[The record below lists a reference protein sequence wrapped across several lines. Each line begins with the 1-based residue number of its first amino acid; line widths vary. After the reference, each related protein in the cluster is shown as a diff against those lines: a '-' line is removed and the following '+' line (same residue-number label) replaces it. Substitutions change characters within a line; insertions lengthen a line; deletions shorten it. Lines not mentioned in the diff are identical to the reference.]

1 MKNLLKITFVL
12 FFLGLNIVCSSQ
24 VKNKFG
30 HINTTVLISSM
41 PERDAAEKALSQ
53 EAKTMEDQLGSMKME
68 LNNKYQAY
76 ITKRDSLSTF
86 VKQTKEA
93 ELQDLQTRIEDFQS
107 KAQQLLQQKEQ
118 ELLKPIIEKYK
129 KAISDVAKENG
140 YTYIF
145 DIGNNSSVLYYSEES
160 KDIMPLVKAKLNLK

>member
-1 MKNLLKITFVL
+1 MKNFLKIVFILV
-12 FFLGLNIVCSSQ
+12 FISLNIICFSQ
-24 VKNKFG
+24 PKYKFG
-30 HINTTVLISSM
+30 HVNTTDLIAMM

-53 EAKTMEDQLGSMKME
+53 EAKTMEDQLESMKME
-68 LNNKYQAY
+68 LNNKYQSY
-76 ITKRDSLSTF
+76 LSKRDSLSTF

-129 KAISDVAKENG
+129 KAITEVAKENG

-145 DIGNNSSVLYYSEES
+145 DSGNNSSVLYFSEES